1 MELPFGR
8 QEKMTSNVEGKVVFF
23 CLGESRTVF
32 HRIQHLSLA
41 LKKRKDLEEKV
52 ILGRRRGGQNAR
64 YV

>member
-1 MELPFGR
+1 
-8 QEKMTSNVEGKVVFF
+8 MTSNVEGKVVFF